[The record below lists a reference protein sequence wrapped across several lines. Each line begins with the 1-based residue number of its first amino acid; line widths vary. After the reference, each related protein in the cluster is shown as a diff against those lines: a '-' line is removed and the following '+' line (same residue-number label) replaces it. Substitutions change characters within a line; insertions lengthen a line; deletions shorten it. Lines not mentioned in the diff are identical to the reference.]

1 VNRYGKPLGASGV
14 RLRLR
19 RYVNAAAK
27 RVPRITDKRISP
39 HTWRHTAAVHLT
51 SAKVD
56 PAIIQS
62 WLGHAS
68 LDTTNLYAQANLEI
82 KRNAIEQV
90 DGTLRPDKPSRW
102 KRDQDLLAWLD
113 SL

>member
-1 VNRYGKPLGASGV
+1 
-14 RLRLR
+14 
-19 RYVNAAAK
+19 
-27 RVPRITDKRISP
+27 
-39 HTWRHTAAVHLT
+39 LT

-68 LDTTNLYAQANLEI
+68 LDNTNLYAQANLET